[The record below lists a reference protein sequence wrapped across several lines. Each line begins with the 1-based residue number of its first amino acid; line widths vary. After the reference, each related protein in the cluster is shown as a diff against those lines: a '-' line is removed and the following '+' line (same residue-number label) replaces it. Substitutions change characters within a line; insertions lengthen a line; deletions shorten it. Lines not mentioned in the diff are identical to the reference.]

1 MNVRKCKENN
11 PIKTTLLTL
20 LTLLTP
26 NLKKKIKKTLSVKKH
41 YRKVN
46 NVKKS
51 VCIVWDGIWSSN

>member
-1 MNVRKCKENN
+1 M
-11 PIKTTLLTL
+11 KTTLATL
-20 LTLLTP
+20 ATLATP
-26 NLKKKIKKTLSVKKH
+26 DLKKKIKKTLPVGKH

>member
-1 MNVRKCKENN
+1 M
-11 PIKTTLLTL
+11 KTMLATLATL
-20 LTLLTP
+20 ATP
-26 NLKKKIKKTLSVKKH
+26 NLKKKIKKTLSVRKH